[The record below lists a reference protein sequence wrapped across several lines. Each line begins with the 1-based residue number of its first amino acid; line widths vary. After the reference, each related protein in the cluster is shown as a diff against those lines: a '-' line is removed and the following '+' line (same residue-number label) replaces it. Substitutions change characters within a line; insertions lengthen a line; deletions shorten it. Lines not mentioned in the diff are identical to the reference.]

1 MKVKA
6 KVGFLDGSGLHKKG
20 EIVEVN
26 KFDPNLHSEIIAEKT
41 VEAKKPVMASAKK
54 K

>member
-1 MKVKA
+1 MKIKVKSPFFDER
-6 KVGFLDGSGLHKKG
+6 GIHKKG

-26 KFDPNLHSEIIAEKT
+26 NFDPNLHSEIIAEKT
-41 VEAKKPVMASAKK
+41 VETKKPVKASAKK